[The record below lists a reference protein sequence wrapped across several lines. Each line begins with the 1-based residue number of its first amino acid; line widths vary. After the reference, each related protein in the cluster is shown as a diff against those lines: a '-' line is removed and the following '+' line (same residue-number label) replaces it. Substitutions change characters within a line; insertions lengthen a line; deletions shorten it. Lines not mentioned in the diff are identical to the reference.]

1 MENPAIKIWIQ
12 RTKIMYYPSMSSI
25 DTQSTDMEEPEGRLD
40 VRVKPSAVLR

>member
-1 MENPAIKIWIQ
+1 
-12 RTKIMYYPSMSSI
+12 MSSI